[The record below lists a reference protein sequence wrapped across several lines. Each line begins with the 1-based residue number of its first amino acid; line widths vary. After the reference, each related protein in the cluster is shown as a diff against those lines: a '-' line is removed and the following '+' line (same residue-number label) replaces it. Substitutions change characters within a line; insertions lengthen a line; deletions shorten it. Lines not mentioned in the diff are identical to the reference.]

1 MRLFKYKIWSQHL
14 SVFLDLNILRKYV
27 FRVFSRVFSYLK
39 VKTLEN
45 DYRSKYSY
53 LLKFEIGWSIDLI
66 SYHKQDIN
74 LFMIRYRLRCLYC
87 VLFLLFTYFMLYN
100 TKGPF
105 LKRFKGYIKILESII
120 CTRCNAEFYQR
131 WLDKRIRRLWR
142 ICFHHAC

>member
-53 LLKFEIGWSIDLI
+53 LLKFDIGTL
-66 SYHKQDIN
+66 
-74 LFMIRYRLRCLYC
+74 LRKVNGSSSFC
-87 VLFLLFTYFMLYN
+87 
-100 TKGPF
+100 KGPRTS
-105 LKRFKGYIKILESII
+105 KV
-120 CTRCNAEFYQR
+120 
-131 WLDKRIRRLWR
+131 
-142 ICFHHAC
+142 